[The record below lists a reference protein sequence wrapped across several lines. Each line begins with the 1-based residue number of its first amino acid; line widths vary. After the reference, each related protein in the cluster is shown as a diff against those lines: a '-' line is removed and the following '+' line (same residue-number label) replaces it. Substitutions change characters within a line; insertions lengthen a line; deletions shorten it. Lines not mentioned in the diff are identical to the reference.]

1 MSEEKKRDIYEIL
14 GVSKNATKDE
24 IKKAFRQL
32 ALKYHPDKNP
42 DNRKW
47 AEEKFKEVAEAYE
60 ILNDNEKRQLYDR
73 FGWDG
78 VRRSGFSGFSNVD
91 ISDIFSHF
99 ADFLG
104 GSGGGFGD
112 IFGDLFGFG
121 GHRGRQHVT
130 RGDDIRYDLELTL
143 EDAFKGKKIEI
154 EIPKHISCEV
164 CRGSGAESPSD
175 ISNCSACGGSGQS
188 KQIRSTPF
196 GQMINVTTCGRCRG
210 NGKIITKKCKECNGT
225 GRIRKVRKISLDLP
239 PGIDTGNRMRVS
251 GEGEAGQQNAPS
263 GDLYIII
270 HIKPH
275 PIFERHESHLVCE
288 RKITFSQAALG
299 DKLEINTLDSA
310 TKLSIPPG
318 TKSGTIFRLRG
329 QGMPEF
335 RGYGRGDLLCKVD
348 IEVPKR
354 LSKEQKQMVE
364 KLKELGL

>member
-121 GHRGRQHVT
+121 
-130 RGDDIRYDLELTL
+130 
-143 EDAFKGKKIEI
+143 
-154 EIPKHISCEV
+154 
-164 CRGSGAESPSD
+164 
-175 ISNCSACGGSGQS
+175 
-188 KQIRSTPF
+188 
-196 GQMINVTTCGRCRG
+196 M
-210 NGKIITKKCKECNGT
+210 
-225 GRIRKVRKISLDLP
+225 
-239 PGIDTGNRMRVS
+239 
-251 GEGEAGQQNAPS
+251 
-263 GDLYIII
+263 
-270 HIKPH
+270 
-275 PIFERHESHLVCE
+275 
-288 RKITFSQAALG
+288 
-299 DKLEINTLDSA
+299 
-310 TKLSIPPG
+310 
-318 TKSGTIFRLRG
+318 
-329 QGMPEF
+329 
-335 RGYGRGDLLCKVD
+335 
-348 IEVPKR
+348 
-354 LSKEQKQMVE
+354 
-364 KLKELGL
+364 